1 MREDLEQILMMY
13 QFEFNDERTRREIKS
28 RLESYLTFKVN
39 EGSIINFKVDDKT
52 NIATFQNEDFQGVYF
67 QVIYQPTRVVEFRVI
82 DITLLGNSVVIS
94 DFENNV
100 IGKRSIPK
108 LKL

>member
-1 MREDLEQILMMY
+1 MREDLEQILAMF
-13 QFEFNDERTRREIKS
+13 QFEMNSERTRREIKR
-28 RLESYLTFKVN
+28 RLESYLTVQMYNDHIRDFKVEDRTLISQFEN
-39 EGSIINFKVDDKT
+39 RDQNFL
-52 NIATFQNEDFQGVYF
+52 YF
-67 QVIYQPTRVVEFRVI
+67 QIYYQGRTPEITVI
-82 DITLLGNSVVIS
+82 DITLGGNSVVIS